1 MLITILGP
9 DGTGKTTLA
18 KRLGDELGNL
28 HYVYFGNNPESRKYR
43 YFKKFL
49 SRERKGKFNTLLR
62 YIFIFI
68 NDYHYHRLARKQH
81 IVSDRCPIDKY
92 VGTKINKDKA
102 RHMYHAVALKILPK
116 PHRVILLE
124 GDPEVIYRRKE
135 EIPVSV
141 ITESVKLYKEYLERH
156 NISYVSI
163 ETVKNVLEQT
173 FDLAKEEVI
182 QLIGEK

>member
-1 MLITILGP
+1 
-9 DGTGKTTLA
+9 
-18 KRLGDELGNL
+18 
-28 HYVYFGNNPESRKYR
+28 
-43 YFKKFL
+43 
-49 SRERKGKFNTLLR
+49 
-62 YIFIFI
+62 
-68 NDYHYHRLARKQH
+68 
-81 IVSDRCPIDKY
+81 
-92 VGTKINKDKA
+92 
-102 RHMYHAVALKILPK
+102 MYHAVALKILPK

-163 ETVKNVLEQT
+163 DTVKNGLEQT